1 MERPSATL
9 CNGKHIVSNNF
20 CYAEFLTY
28 YTLENKSNKACE
40 YQSDKLD
47 DNVIENNHEECSY
60 QKK

>member
-1 MERPSATL
+1 MERPSGTL
-9 CNGKHIVSNNF
+9 CNGKYIVSNNV

-40 YQSDKLD
+40 YQSDELD
-47 DNVIENNHEECSY
+47 ENVIDNNHEECSY